1 MNSILKTA
9 MALCLTFS
17 YVSGTA
23 HASIVLSDDVILNG
37 VTYQTFTDTLT
48 NNVWLEWDAFFSMT
62 AIGIDTTLDGTG
74 FSLVSMSAVGSLF
87 DPILDGT
94 TETFDEV
101 VHIASGGDGHGSTTS
116 YLMAGSN
123 SDGSVSQVGMTG
135 HVKHAIGPWYPA
147 NWVGAWVMRPG
158 SVASAVPEPSILAL
172 MGLGLLGMFG
182 LNRRK
187 VQL

>member
-1 MNSILKTA
+1 

-48 NNVWLEWDAFFSMT
+48 NNVWLEWDAFFGMT
-62 AIGIDTTLDGTG
+62 AIDVDSTLGGTG
-74 FSLVSMSAVGSLF
+74 FSLASSSVVGSLF

-94 TETFDEV
+94 SDNFYGTSL
-101 VHIASGGDGHGSTTS
+101 IAAGGDGYNARQGIIWGLTS
-116 YLMAGSN
+116 GGNDSWAFKGQRVM
-123 SDGSVSQVGMTG
+123 SQAYRGTDFS
-135 HVKHAIGPWYPA
+135 ADSL
-147 NWVGAWVMRPG
+147 GAWVMR
-158 SVASAVPEPSILAL
+158 VPEPSILAL